1 MIRLKFELNNSKFR
15 SFSLEHTPLLGND
28 DKEGAELFVGDV
40 TVAGLV
46 HCVPSLDEQ
55 LFVEGFG
62 IRVVSCDLLVQMSCH
77 LVNLL
82 FVQEATV
89 LMVKFF
95 ENLFNDF

>member
-1 MIRLKFELNNSKFR
+1 MIRLNFELSNFKLR

-28 DKEGAELFVGDV
+28 EEEVAELFVSDV
-40 TVAGLV
+40 TIACLV

-55 LFVEGFG
+55 LFVEGFSIWVASG
-62 IRVVSCDLLVQMSCH
+62 NLLVQMPGH
-77 LVNLL
+77 LVDLL